1 MPRVINDAGLDL
13 IRRFEGVQLKAY
25 QDVAG
30 IWTIGYGHR
39 HGITEHTPD
48 ITQGAADLLLKDDI
62 RSFEDAVETA
72 VASVSTTNNQFA
84 AMVSLCFNIG
94 AINFGASSVLHYH
107 HAGLKQK
114 AANAFLLWDRA
125 HVNSVLTTV
134 RGLARR
140 REAEKALYLTPDK
153 DH

>member
-1 MPRVINDAGLDL
+1 MPRVINEAGLDL
-13 IRRFEGVQLKAY
+13 IKKFEGVRLDAY

-30 IWTIGYGHR
+30 IWTIGYGHTR
-39 HGITEHTPD
+39 GVTEHTEG
-48 ITQGAADLLLKDDI
+48 ITQDAADLLLKDDLRI
-62 RSFEDAVETA
+62 FEDAVETA
-72 VASVSTTNNQFA
+72 VASISTANNQFA

-125 HVNSVLTTV
+125 HINSVLTTV

-140 REAEKALYLTPDK
+140 REAEKALYLTPDE